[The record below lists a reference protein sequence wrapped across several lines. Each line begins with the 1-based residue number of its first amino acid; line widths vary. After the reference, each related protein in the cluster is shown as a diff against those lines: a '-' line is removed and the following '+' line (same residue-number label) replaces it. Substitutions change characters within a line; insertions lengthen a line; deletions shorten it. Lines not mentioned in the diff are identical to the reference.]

1 MELQSLL
8 ESDSDS
14 ELETDTLYL
23 NHLLTKQYL
32 VPHSTKKNNVIYP
45 MDNLKNLPP
54 AKFKQCRRFK
64 SHIVSTL
71 NAAFCVNGFDPVVYG
86 LGLGK
91 NTHIKA
97 LNLKPSAKPEPYGM
111 AGLDNKKS
119 EPHTPTCQRNY
130 CWNSLTE
137 DSILIAKDDVEFEAV
152 KAMFSRTFVKSLGLL
167 FTPDQDH

>member
-111 AGLDNKKS
+111 AGCI
-119 EPHTPTCQRNY
+119 PTGKG
-130 CWNSLTE
+130 LTE